1 MLHIW
6 DLCLLKTNTNTH
18 SRATNP
24 ARCGNSH
31 APHTQSAGPVPPAQG
46 APSRGRAPARDC
58 SAPRVWVRR
67 PARSPPAE
75 YHGESAQS
83 AISAC
88 GAAPR
93 IEFTQVSGE
102 WEWEFKEGAERESR
116 NGRGGN
122 GSRTP
127 RAGDGGA
134 GEKRPIVFLRG
145 RMYRVGTG
153 AASERREGG
162 AGGEQQVKAGVT
174 GYAVSK
180 RGRATYFEAWVEG
193 GDEQEAG
200 KTALEACRNG
210 RRRAGRRPEAKE
222 QAKYDEARAQSS
234 PRWRQSSAY
243 DPLSHV
249 APESAHGAAARMASR
264 RRSEEAE
271 EGPNEG
277 PEWPEASEAQF
288 AQKARTGERA

>member
-1 MLHIW
+1 MY
-6 DLCLLKTNTNTH
+6 LLSYYAAYLGSLPTKTNTNTH

-31 APHTQSAGPVPPAQG
+31 GAQGMSQRTTPHTQSAGPVPPAQG
-46 APSRGRAPARDC
+46 APSRGRAPARDAARREWGA
-58 SAPRVWVRR
+58 APGAKSTCRISR
-67 PARSPPAE
+67 
-75 YHGESAQS
+75 ESAQS

-88 GAAPR
+88 GLLR
-93 IEFTQVSGE
+93 GSSSQVSGE

-127 RAGDGGA
+127 RAGDGGVVKKA
-134 GEKRPIVFLRG
+134 DEPGRRARGER
-145 RMYRVGTG
+145 
-153 AASERREGG
+153 AALE
-162 AGGEQQVKAGVT
+162 AGEQQVKAGAT

-249 APESAHGAAARMASR
+249 APESAHGAVFKFEIVRKGGADGVPSAVR
-264 RRSEEAE
+264 RGGRGA
-271 EGPNEG
+271 
-277 PEWPEASEAQF
+277 
-288 AQKARTGERA
+288 K

>member
-31 APHTQSAGPVPPAQG
+31 GAQGMSQRTTPHTQSAGPVPPAQG
-46 APSRGRAPARDC
+46 APFRGRAPARDC

-75 YHGESAQS
+75 YRGESAQS

-93 IEFTQVSGE
+93 IEFAQVGGE

-122 GSRTP
+122 GSGTP
-127 RAGDGGA
+127 RAGDG
-134 GEKRPIVFLRG
+134 
-145 RMYRVGTG
+145 GTG
-153 AASERREGG
+153 AASERREVG
-162 AGGEQQVKAGVT
+162 AGGEQQVKAGAT

-210 RRRAGRRPEAKE
+210 RRRAANVPQGGDQE

-243 DPLSHV
+243 DPLNHV

-277 PEWPEASEAQF
+277 PEWPEASGAQF
-288 AQKARTGERA
+288 AQKVRTGERA